1 MHGRAFLVYAVC
13 LSNRCTYY
21 TERACYA
28 GSLYN
33 THVRLFLQN
42 VCATANTHVRASLCG
57 AFTPFCSYNQRRCIS
72 LAIPILRSICGV
84 Q

>member
-42 VCATANTHVRASLCG
+42 VCATSL
-57 AFTPFCSYNQRRCIS
+57 Y
-72 LAIPILRSICGV
+72 AILLL
-84 Q
+84 